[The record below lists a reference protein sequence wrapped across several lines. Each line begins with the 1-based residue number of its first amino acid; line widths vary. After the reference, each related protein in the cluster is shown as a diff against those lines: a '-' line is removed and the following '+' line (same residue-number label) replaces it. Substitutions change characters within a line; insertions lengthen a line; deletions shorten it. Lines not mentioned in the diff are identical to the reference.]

1 MPAEQPAAVANRIRV
16 FVAESNVMAGQ
27 LIEAKLKRCRE
38 GFSVQGFVGNSSD
51 LLQQLKD
58 SKPEVAILSA
68 DLADGHLMGF
78 KVLRDMREA
87 GLKCPAIVL
96 LNAIDRDSVLDA
108 VRAGARGIFPR
119 SDSVAALAKCI
130 CAVHQGQLWIN
141 NEALEHLLEVL
152 TRLKPFRLNT
162 NGNSPRLTHREEE
175 ISCLVAEG
183 LRNEDIALKLRIS
196 EHTVRNYLSR
206 VFEKLGVSSR
216 VELVLRMQNR

>member
-1 MPAEQPAAVANRIRV
+1 MG
-16 FVAESNVMAGQ
+16 GQ

-38 GFSVQGFVGNSSD
+38 GFTVHGFVGGSSE
-51 LLQQLKD
+51 LIEQIKR
-58 SKPEVAILSA
+58 STPEVVIISA
-68 DLADGHLMGF
+68 DLADGHFMGF
-78 KVLRDMREA
+78 KVLREMREA

-96 LNAIDRDSVLDA
+96 LNSMDKDAVLDA

-119 SDSVAALAKCI
+119 SDSVAVLAKCI
-130 CAVHQGQLWIN
+130 CTVHQGQLWIP

-162 NGNSPRLTHREEE
+162 NGNTPRLTHREEE

-183 LRNEDIALKLRIS
+183 LRNEDIASKLRIS

-216 VELVLRMQNR
+216 VELVLRMQDR